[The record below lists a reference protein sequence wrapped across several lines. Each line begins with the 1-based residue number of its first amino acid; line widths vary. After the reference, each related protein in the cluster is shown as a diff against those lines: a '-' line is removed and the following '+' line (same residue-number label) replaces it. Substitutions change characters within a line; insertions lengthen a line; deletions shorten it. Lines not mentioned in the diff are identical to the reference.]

1 MGSPIATNLV
11 GAFKRLPQSILEGVV
26 GQPMGHKVEGMFSGM
41 PNVPVVPQATADRMN
56 NAVEHAKQT
65 AGQKLMQM
73 VKPLGK

>member
-1 MGSPIATNLV
+1 MGSPIATNLAN
-11 GAFKRLPQSILEGVV
+11 AFKRLPQSIVEGLT
-26 GQPMGHKVEGMFSGM
+26 GPAIGHKIEGMWDRL
-41 PNVPVVPQATADRMN
+41 PNVPVVPQATADKMN

>member
-1 MGSPIATNLV
+1 MGSPIATNLAN
-11 GAFKRLPQSILEGVV
+11 AFKRLPQSIIEGLT
-26 GQPMGHKVEGMFSGM
+26 GPAIGHKIEGMFSGM
-41 PNVPVVPQATADRMN
+41 PSVPVVPQPTADKMN

>member
-1 MGSPIATNLV
+1 MSSPIANNLAT
-11 GAFKRLPQSILEGVV
+11 AFKRLPESILEGFV
-26 GQPMGHKVEGMFSGM
+26 GPNVGHKIEGIFSGM